1 MEKNDFENRLLAR
14 DIAMLWQGRM
24 NQGPKF
30 LLVTVVDAQK
40 KFHDPESIFWV
51 SNNTFLETVRP
62 EIAKF
67 DDFWP
72 FFKLKPKKKLKYRPI
87 ILHAHIT
94 DLNKDSR

>member
-1 MEKNDFENRLLAR
+1 MEKNDFENHLLAG

-24 NQGPKF
+24 NQGLKF

-51 SNNTFLETVRP
+51 SKNTFLETIRP
-62 EIAKF
+62 KITKF

-72 FFKLKPKKKLKYRPI
+72 FFKLNPKKKLKYESK
-87 ILHAHIT
+87 ILHGHKV
-94 DLNKDSR
+94 DLNKDS